1 MLTGFMLAM
10 SYLGSAGF
18 YIPVLVVL
26 YWCVHPRLVARAI
39 AVLSFG
45 STLNT
50 VLKLVWHAPRP
61 FWTDPGIRKGQPLAS
76 FGMPSG
82 HAQNAVVT
90 WGFFASRT
98 RRAAVWAAAAVVIA
112 LIGASRVYLGVH
124 SLGQVVVG
132 WAIGLGVLVL
142 ALWLE
147 PRVVP
152 WWSARP
158 LLLQLA
164 MALGISLAFLGGAWL
179 AVRSLHG
186 WHWPAAWAKA
196 IIAAGG
202 HPRPVTVNEAAAA
215 TGGLFGILAG
225 LSVVAAR
232 GWFDAGGSLGRRLVR
247 LLVGV
252 AGAAVL
258 SLLDLLPGP
267 RAGEAFAVQAL
278 LGLWAAAGAPEAFV
292 RLGLARRA
300 TPALTRPGDERD
312 EPAQ

>member
-10 SYLGSAGF
+10 TYLGSAGF
-18 YIPVLVVL
+18 YIPALAVL
-26 YWCVHPRLVARAI
+26 YWCVSPRFMARAT
-39 AVLSFG
+39 VLLAFG

-50 VLKLVWHAPRP
+50 VLKLVWHEPRP
-61 FWTDPGIRKGQPLAS
+61 FWTDPTIKERQPLAS

-98 RRAAVWAAAAVVIA
+98 RRVAVWVAAAAVIA

-124 SLGQVVVG
+124 SLNQVLVG
-132 WAIGLGVLVL
+132 WAIGVGVLVL
-142 ALWLE
+142 GLWLE

-164 MALGISLAFLGGAWL
+164 MALAISLAFLAGAWL

-186 WHWPAAWAKA
+186 WQWPDAWAKA
-196 IIAAGG
+196 ITTAGG
-202 HPRPVTVNEAAAA
+202 HTRPVTVNEAAAA

-225 LSVVAAR
+225 VSVCAAR
-232 GWFDAGGSLGRRLVR
+232 GWFDPGGSAGHRLARVF
-247 LLVGV
+247 VGA

-258 SLLDLLPGP
+258 AALELLPGP
-267 RAGEAFAVQAL
+267 RPPEAFAVQAL
-278 LGLWAAAGAPEAFV
+278 LGLWATAGAPEAFV
-292 RLGLARRA
+292 RLRLARRT
-300 TPALTRPGDERD
+300 TPPLTRPGDE
-312 EPAQ
+312 PAEVRQ

>member
-10 SYLGSAGF
+10 TYLGSAGF
-18 YIPVLVVL
+18 YIPALVVL
-26 YWCVHPRLVARAI
+26 YWCVHPRLAARAI
-39 AVLSFG
+39 VLLAFG

-61 FWTDPGIRKGQPLAS
+61 FWTDPSVHGRQPLAS

-98 RRAAVWAAAAVVIA
+98 RRPGVWAAAAAVIA

-124 SLGQVVVG
+124 SSGQVLAG
-132 WAIGLGVLVL
+132 WAIGLGVLV
-142 ALWLE
+142 AGLWLE

-158 LLLQLA
+158 LLLQAA
-164 MALGISLAFLGGAWL
+164 MALVIALAFLGGAWL

-186 WHWPAAWAKA
+186 WHWPAAWARA
-196 IIAAGG
+196 IVADGG
-202 HPRPVTVNEAAAA
+202 HTRPITVNEAAAA
-215 TGGLFGILAG
+215 SGGLFGILAG
-225 LSVVAAR
+225 MSIAAAR
-232 GWFDAGGSLGRRLVR
+232 GWFDAGGPLGRRLAR
-247 LLVGV
+247 LVVGA
-252 AGAAVL
+252 AGAGVI
-258 SLLDLLPGP
+258 SSLDLLPWA
-267 RAGEAFAVQAL
+267 RAAEAFTVQAL
-278 LGLWAAAGAPEAFV
+278 LALWATAGAPEAFV

-300 TPALTRPGDERD
+300 TPPLTRPGDGPD